1 MVKKQNK
8 KKIVDRITILIDE
21 EKKGEWQKF
30 VKKYN
35 YSSISNLIRE
45 AVDFLIELRLKTPTM
60 KTLSRITYDLK
71 EPLTSIKGFSQ
82 LILENYKDEL
92 SLDLILKIKDIF
104 DQSIV
109 LENRIKAYSKDFMGE
124 TAQYDILIV
133 DDDNSTIKVLTN
145 FFEIKGYSFKA
156 VTHGNEVLE
165 ELENVMPKI
174 ILLDIILPDK
184 DGYEICKTIKS
195 NSRFKDIKVFY
206 ITAIP
211 EDRVEEKIGETEA
224 DGYFFKPFDF
234 LEFEKLFNYL

>member
-1 MVKKQNK
+1 MEKKKNK

-21 EKKGEWQKF
+21 EKKGEWQRF
-30 VKKYN
+30 VKKYK

-92 SLDLILKIKDIF
+92 SLDLILKIKEIF

-109 LENRIKAYSKDFMGE
+109 LENRIKAYSKDFKAE
-124 TAQYDILIV
+124 TPQYDILIV

-145 FFEIKGYSFKA
+145 FFELKCFSFKA
-156 VTHGNEVLE
+156 VTHGTEVLE
-165 ELENVMPKI
+165 ELENNIPKI

-184 DGYEICKTIKS
+184 NGYEICKTIKS
-195 NSRFKDIKVFY
+195 NSKFKNVKIFY

-211 EDRVEEKIGETEA
+211 EDEVEEKIGETEA
-224 DGYFFKPFDF
+224 DGYFLKPFDF
-234 LEFEKLFNYL
+234 LDFEKLFYFL